1 MAEGQEPTGCAGHT
15 MGRIGTRPY
24 WVLNLS
30 VFIRAAHQV
39 GAAVFL
45 ATYLVD
51 GIAHPPSLYLVLV
64 FVSGAALL
72 FTEWMRHRQLY
83 RELSGVTTACKLL
96 LLGAA
101 YHGFLP
107 ASIAVLLAFVL
118 ASVAAHVPKMVRH
131 RLLF

>member
-1 MAEGQEPTGCAGHT
+1 M
-15 MGRIGTRPY
+15 RPY

-30 VFIRAAHQV
+30 VLIRAVHQV

-45 ATYLVD
+45 ATYLID
-51 GIAHPPSLYLVLV
+51 GIAHPPSFYLVLV
-64 FVSGAALL
+64 FVSGMALL
-72 FTEWMRHRQLY
+72 FTEWLRHRQLY

-101 YHGFLP
+101 YHGLLSAP
-107 ASIAVLLAFVL
+107 IAVLLAFVL
-118 ASVAAHVPKMVRH
+118 ASVGAHVPKKVRH